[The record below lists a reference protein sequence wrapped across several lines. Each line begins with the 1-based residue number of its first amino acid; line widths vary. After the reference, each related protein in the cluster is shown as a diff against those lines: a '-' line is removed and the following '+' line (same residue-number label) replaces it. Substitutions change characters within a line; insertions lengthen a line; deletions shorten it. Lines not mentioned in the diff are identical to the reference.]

1 MTLSQPQ
8 RIGLFIL
15 LALVMAGTRIN
26 HFAAMPDASW
36 AVFLVAGF
44 YLRGS
49 MRWAFP
55 LLVAF
60 AALVDFLVIS
70 SQGLSFWNHYCMSA
84 AYWFLLPAYAV
95 MWFAGS
101 VLRSQYQ
108 AIGWRSL
115 GLLLVATFAAT
126 SLCFLISNGSFYWLS
141 DSVASPS
148 FGGWM
153 QNLADW
159 YLPYL
164 RTTTAW
170 ICVATAA
177 HVIGTRW
184 VHLLGRQGQV
194 SGQRG

>member
-26 HFAAMPDASW
+26 HFSAMPDASW
-36 AVFLVAGF
+36 AVFLAAGF

-55 LLVAF
+55 LLM
-60 AALVDFLVIS
+60 ALAIFVDFLVIN

-84 AYWFLLPAYAV
+84 AYWFLLPAYAA
-95 MWFAGS
+95 MWFGGS
-101 VLRSQYQ
+101 LLRSQYH
-108 AIGWRSL
+108 GVGLRSF
-115 GLLLVATFAAT
+115 GLLVVATLAAT

-141 DSVASPS
+141 DSVATRSVN
-148 FGGWM
+148 GWM
-153 QNLADW
+153 QNLGDW
-159 YLPYL
+159 YIPYL
-164 RTTTAW
+164 RTTAAYVC
-170 ICVATAA
+170 IAAAA

-184 VHLLGRQGQV
+184 LRLLSEQPHV
-194 SGQRG
+194 SGHRG